1 MVDQLNHASDGRRL
15 YHDPDCTP
23 RAVHNTSSPEPW
35 LRADAFSPPS
45 DRATSPDTGQDFPRV
60 QPSPRDD
67 VFSTAEDHPAMT
79 CAYSLP
85 RRKCIGQALYV
96 DPASQSRR
104 HFFPRLE
111 QQIEIK
117 ASSRELAAQMG
128 YSQMHAMKR
137 ARSQAR
143 LRKQLKHH
151 EASRHNLKRRT
162 QEGEIARRASVSI
175 QNELSDSLRRLAQDE
190 VAKHTVDRVQT
201 SRDTALDARRQ
212 PPRTFRVEHRSVTRF
227 ERPRKA
233 ARLQGGL
240 H

>member
-1 MVDQLNHASDGRRL
+1 MR
-15 YHDPDCTP
+15 
-23 RAVHNTSSPEPW
+23 
-35 LRADAFSPPS
+35 
-45 DRATSPDTGQDFPRV
+45 
-60 QPSPRDD
+60 
-67 VFSTAEDHPAMT
+67 
-79 CAYSLP
+79 
-85 RRKCIGQALYV
+85 
-96 DPASQSRR
+96 
-104 HFFPRLE
+104 
-111 QQIEIK
+111 
-117 ASSRELAAQMG
+117 
-128 YSQMHAMKR
+128 AMKR

-143 LRKQLKHH
+143 LRNQLKHH

-212 PPRTFRVEHRSVTRF
+212 FSRTFRVEHRSVTRF

-240 H
+240 L